1 MAPLLQLPFF
11 FFFFVFFFSFS
22 LLTDGDNTS
31 HVEQAGNF
39 HIYYGQS
46 FKVIKNALDGQSYLL
61 LQNSSRAATRSR
73 YCTGRIKSFVIPL
86 SNFSIDTTTVPVSFF
101 ELLGLL
107 GSLKAITSES
117 MSSEC
122 LLKTYMGGEIEIVNK
137 SETNQLATQFTAH
150 FIGEKRQSRACNF
163 VTFEPSEE
171 NTPLQRTEWIKYLGT
186 FLNVEARANQVF
198 QAVKENYGCLIKAA
212 ANTSATSFKPVVA
225 WVGCNEGMWSFS
237 HDTYKSQYV
246 VDAGGENLE
255 DSLEANAYNMSIP
268 QDLDDFR
275 ALLCTLDVVID
286 ETYASDPSEYTL
298 STFMQNVNI
307 SDNDCFSFLTN
318 RSLWRYDK
326 RVHNTTLDWFD
337 GAISQPQLVLAD
349 LIEAFFPTGNYTTT
363 YLRNIAKGEGITD
376 IAPERCGRSSDTAM
390 DPTIV
395 PCNTIS

>member
-237 HDTYKSQYV
+237 HDTYKSQ
-246 VDAGGENLE
+246 
-255 DSLEANAYNMSIP
+255 
-268 QDLDDFR
+268 
-275 ALLCTLDVVID
+275 TLDVVID